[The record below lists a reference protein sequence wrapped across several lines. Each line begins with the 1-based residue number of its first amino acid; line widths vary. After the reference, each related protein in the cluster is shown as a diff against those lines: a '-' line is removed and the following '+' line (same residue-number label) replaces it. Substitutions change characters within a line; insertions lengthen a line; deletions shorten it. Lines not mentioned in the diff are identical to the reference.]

1 MGLFLSSALLAACPK
16 IDWFSTQAKV
26 AVAVALIRNRP
37 PGMSGRQYAEALG
50 CRLRSQ
56 DEGWKKKAEELQRE
70 VLRLRQEAL
79 IATATCASKSS
90 TQVAGRPSSREN
102 VCPPKSKPQG
112 HRDEATLHPHVQFM
126 QSLCALHRVDGN
138 SRGVEALWFG
148 CDGDVGSVLADTV
161 CQLLDSVAAACRDSS
176 TLESHNLLLKACQI
190 AAQAMD
196 LYCSQQLPSAELVK
210 RVEEPLRELSRM
222 LLHSDWPN
230 GVSTGK
236 PSPRL
241 ELYSYRFKLLSA
253 GCRGRMSASLLVR
266 HILSEIGALADQLWQ
281 GRDGSV
287 LDTFPVDRYQK
298 SCYLFTVLEEL
309 LQKPEVAHRVEV
321 GPEQLEFLSHVEQQV
336 FLLSDEFPLFSIRM
350 WGIRGLL
357 TPLIRAGL

>member
-1 MGLFLSSALLAACPK
+1 LLGCNWSSPES
-16 IDWFSTQAKV
+16 IMTNWPAKV

-90 TQVAGRPSSREN
+90 TQVAGRPSSR
-102 VCPPKSKPQG
+102 VSSLKSEWLIMVAVPASAFYAKC
-112 HRDEATLHPHVQFM
+112 RWILHPFLLLFFKLIVQKIFR
-126 QSLCALHRVDGN
+126 RVKTDK
-138 SRGVEALWFG
+138 STK
-148 CDGDVGSVLADTV
+148 S
-161 CQLLDSVAAACRDSS
+161 QLL
-176 TLESHNLLLKACQI
+176 NKLKTRRQI
-190 AAQAMD
+190 NVFTVEMGPNHAK
-196 LYCSQQLPSAELVK
+196 LY
-210 RVEEPLRELSRM
+210 
-222 LLHSDWPN
+222 
-230 GVSTGK
+230 
-236 PSPRL
+236 
-241 ELYSYRFKLLSA
+241 KL
-253 GCRGRMSASLLVR
+253 GC
-266 HILSEIGALADQLWQ
+266 
-281 GRDGSV
+281 DGSV

-357 TPLIRAGL
+357 TPLSR